1 MIKQIAISFVTVFLI
16 LKYPVRAAPGFAV
29 SYLIPMAVCPATPD
43 VGVTDTQLGALLII
57 QLFPD
62 AANAGTIVPVPALG
76 PDTRNGNIPI
86 EVGALVW
93 LTVTTA
99 VFPVKSL

>member
-29 SYLIPMAVCPATPD
+29 LYLTLMAVCPGTPD
-43 VGVTDTQLGALLII
+43 VGVTDTQLGALLIV

-62 AANAGTIVPVPALG
+62 AATAGTISPVPALG
-76 PDTRNGNIPI
+76 PDIRNGTIPI
-86 EVGALVW
+86 EVGAL
-93 LTVTTA
+93 
-99 VFPVKSL
+99 P